1 MAPILQPA
9 PAARSGFDPDYLPV
23 FEDKLFIE
31 GPLVRRRL
39 VNFFVLLVLATVIA
53 TYGVLADSTATVI
66 GAMIVA
72 PLMGPI
78 MATAAAVVMGSLP
91 RALRAL
97 VLAVAG
103 IATVVVLSY
112 LLAAVVPD
120 VAISFTGNGE
130 IASRINPNLYALL
143 TALGA
148 GAAGAFITSRAEIA
162 DSIGGVAIA
171 ISLVPPLCVVG
182 IALHEAQYGPAMG
195 AMLLFLTNFLAILLA
210 GGGVFVVLGL
220 GALALTPEQ
229 ARLRRRA
236 FAIFTAGIL
245 IVAPPLSL
253 TSYHAI
259 RHAIDARRATGI
271 VETWLDDSGYAVLIV
286 NVNGQEVRVA
296 VEGAG
301 ELKPVQELA
310 DSLADALDRPVIV
323 VLRTVHAETAASKR
337 PE

>member
-1 MAPILQPA
+1 MAQTVQPTQST
-9 PAARSGFDPDYLPV
+9 RSGFDPDYLPV

-53 TYGVLADSTATVI
+53 TYGVLSDSTATVI

-78 MATAAAVVMGSLP
+78 MATTAAVVMGSAS

-97 VLAVAG
+97 AL
-103 IATVVVLSY
+103 VVVGVVTVIVCSY
-112 LLAAVVPD
+112 LLATIVPD

-130 IASRINPNLYALL
+130 IISRINPNLFALL

-182 IALHEAQYGPAMG
+182 IALQQAQYSPALG
-195 AMLLFLTNFLAILLA
+195 ALLLFLTNFLAILLA
-210 GGGVFVVLGL
+210 GGMVFVALGL
-220 GALALTPEQ
+220 GTVALTPQ
-229 ARLRRRA
+229 QTRLRQRG
-236 FAIFTAGIL
+236 FAIFAAGIL
-245 IVAPPLSL
+245 IVALPLSV
-253 TSYHAI
+253 TSYRAI
-259 RHAIDARRATGI
+259 QRAIDTRRAAVI
-271 VETWLDDSGYAVLIV
+271 VESWLEGTAYDVLVV
-286 NVNGQEVRVA
+286 NVNGRQVIAA
-296 VEGAG
+296 VEGSG
-301 ELKPVQELA
+301 ELKPAQDLAARLA
-310 DSLADALDRPVIV
+310 DTLDRPVTV
-323 VLRTVHAETAASKR
+323 VLRTVYSEVAESQG
-337 PE
+337 P